1 MSILVTGGAGYIG
14 SHMVWELLDA
24 GHEVVV
30 LDRLSTGFQWALAP
44 GAKFY
49 RGDIGDRHV
58 LDEIILTHRI
68 SAIIH
73 FAGSVI
79 VPESVSDPLSYY
91 DNNTAKSR
99 TLIAAA
105 VEGGVK
111 HFVFSSTAAVYG
123 THEDMKPVRETARL
137 KPESPYG
144 TSKLM
149 TEMML
154 KDAAVAHDFNY
165 TVLRYFNVAGADP
178 SLRTGQS
185 TRGATHL
192 IKVACEA
199 ALGKRPGI
207 DVFGV
212 DYPTLDGTCIRDYI
226 HVSDL
231 AAVHLLALERM
242 QSGGKSI
249 VANCGYGHGFSVL
262 EVLNR
267 VKSITGNDFPVRFA
281 PRRSG
286 DAVSVVA
293 DSTIAH
299 SEFNWIPKYDDLSLI
314 LKTAL
319 SWEEQLSSR
328 EVDLSVS

>member
-1 MSILVTGGAGYIG
+1 MTILVTGGAGYIG

-24 GHEVVV
+24 GHDVVV
-30 LDRLSTGFQWALAP
+30 LDRLSTGFEWALAP

-49 RGDIGDRHV
+49 RGDIGDRPM
-58 LDEIILTHRI
+58 LDEIINTHRI

-73 FAGSVI
+73 FAGSVV
-79 VPESVSDPLSYY
+79 VPESVSEPLSYY
-91 DNNTAKSR
+91 DNNTARSR

-123 THEDMKPVRETARL
+123 TYEDIEPVKETAALR
-137 KPESPYG
+137 PESPYG

-149 TEMML
+149 TEIML
-154 KDAAVAHDFNY
+154 KDTAAAHDFTY
-165 TVLRYFNVAGADP
+165 TILRYFNVAGADP

-199 ALGKRPGI
+199 ALGKRSSI
-207 DVFGV
+207 DVFGA
-212 DYPTLDGTCIRDYI
+212 DYPTFDGTCIRDYI

-231 AAVHLLALERM
+231 AAVHLRALQRM
-242 QSGGKSI
+242 QAGGKPI

-262 EVLNR
+262 EVLER
-267 VKSITGNDFPVRFA
+267 IKTITGNDFPVHFA
-281 PRRSG
+281 PRRPG

-293 DSTIAH
+293 DSAVAQR
-299 SEFNWIPKYDDLSLI
+299 EFNWTPKYDDLSLI
-314 LKTAL
+314 LGTAL
-319 SWEEQLSSR
+319 SWEARLTSAGVRDSAC
-328 EVDLSVS
+328 